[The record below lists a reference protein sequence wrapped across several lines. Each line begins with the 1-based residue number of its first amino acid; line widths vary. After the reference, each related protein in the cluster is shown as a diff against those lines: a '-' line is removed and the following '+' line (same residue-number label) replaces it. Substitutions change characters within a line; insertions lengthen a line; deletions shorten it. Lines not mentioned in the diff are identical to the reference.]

1 MRDLERFLT
10 RLGED
15 LNAVDLERFLT
26 RLGEDLNAVELELS
40 DNLPRKIGDGKQYV
54 HGIIL
59 NAGSESAV
67 LKLFFRNNSQ
77 ITTTLQAGQALELQ
91 SIPLSQIQNVQA
103 GQNPNVVAYLTT
115 SRTLLGTP
123 KLSVVGAPS
132 VQDVSFNGVPQ
143 PVNVNNL
150 NYSNV
155 INGAINYSEGTL
167 TSNAI
172 ILAVINYDVNGANA
186 LSNYWAEVITSS
198 TAVINVVS
206 LSGTS
211 PSVTFQLYAPVG
223 SNQSGTT
230 SYIASPSSNLLLFDN
245 VYWAPLPN
253 ASTGAITAPGV
264 YTLSTTTPLL
274 GVLVYAT
281 VGGTSPSITINAA
294 LAVSVV

>member
-1 MRDLERFLT
+1 MS
-10 RLGED
+10 
-15 LNAVDLERFLT
+15 DLERFLT

-59 NAGSESAV
+59 NGGSESAV

-103 GQNPNVVAYLTT
+103 GQNPNVVAYLAT
-115 SRTLLGTP
+115 SSTMLGAP
-123 KLSVVGAPS
+123 KISVVGAPS

-143 PVNVNNL
+143 PVNVGSI

-155 INGAINYSEGTL
+155 TNGFIDYYEGSL
-167 TSNAI
+167 TAN
-172 ILAVINYDVNGANA
+172 AVILLFINMVDFVP
-186 LSNYWAEVITSS
+186 YWGEVITSS
-198 TAVINVVS
+198 TATINVSS

-211 PSVTFQLYAPVG
+211 PSVSFQLYTIVG
-223 SNQSGTT
+223 SNQSGAS
-230 SYIASPSSNLLLFDN
+230 SYIASPSTNLILYN
-245 VYWAPLPN
+245 QWYWAPLPN
-253 ASTGAITAPGV
+253 ASTGSITAPGV

-281 VGGTSPSITINAA
+281 VGGTSPSIAINAA
-294 LAVSVV
+294 LTVSVV

>member
-1 MRDLERFLT
+1 MSDLERFLT

-15 LNAVDLERFLT
+15 LNAI
-26 RLGEDLNAVELELS
+26 ELELS

-54 HGIIL
+54 HGIIM

-77 ITTTLQAGQALELQ
+77 ITTTLNAGQALELQ

-103 GQNPNVVAYLTT
+103 GQNPNVVAYLAT

-132 VQDVSFNGVPQ
+132 VQDVSFNGVAQ
-143 PVNVNNL
+143 PVNINNVNFAET
-150 NYSNV
+150 
-155 INGAINYSEGTL
+155 INGAISYYEGTL
-167 TSNAI
+167 TNNGI
-172 ILAVINYDVNGANA
+172 ILIITNYNAGNG
-186 LSNYWAEVITSS
+186 LTNYWTEVIKTS
-198 TAVINVVS
+198 TTIINVVS

-223 SNQSGTT
+223 SNQSGYP
-230 SYIASPSSNLLLFDN
+230 SYIASPSSNLILNDN
-245 VYWAPLPN
+245 LYWAPLPN
-253 ASTGAITAPGV
+253 ATTGAITTAGV

-274 GVLVYAT
+274 GVLVYAM
-281 VGGTSPSITINAA
+281 VAGTSPSIAINAT
-294 LAVSVV
+294 LSVSVV

>member
-1 MRDLERFLT
+1 M
-10 RLGED
+10 
-15 LNAVDLERFLT
+15 NDLERFLT

-77 ITTTLQAGQALELQ
+77 IVTTLQAGQALELQ

-115 SRTLLGTP
+115 SSTMLGAP
-123 KLSVVGAPS
+123 KISVVGAPS
-132 VQDVSFNGVPQ
+132 VQDVSFNGVAQ
-143 PVNVNNL
+143 PVYVEYL
-150 NYSNV
+150 NYVNAM
-155 INGAINYSEGTL
+155 NGYIAYSEATL
-167 TSNAI
+167 TNN
-172 ILAVINYDVNGANA
+172 AVIFGVTNYNIGGG
-186 LSNYWAEVITSS
+186 ITDNWTDLVTAS

-211 PSVTFQLYAPVG
+211 PSVSFQLYAPVG
-223 SNQSGTT
+223 SNQSGNA
-230 SYIASPSSNLLLFDN
+230 SYIASPASNLILFYN
-245 VYWAPLPN
+245 LYWAPLPN
-253 ASTGAITAPGV
+253 ASTGSITAPGV

-281 VGGTSPSITINAA
+281 VGGTSPSIAINAT

>member
-1 MRDLERFLT
+1 MS
-10 RLGED
+10 
-15 LNAVDLERFLT
+15 DLERFLT

-59 NAGSESAV
+59 NGGSESAV

-103 GQNPNVVAYLTT
+103 GQNPNVVAYLAT
-115 SRTLLGTP
+115 SSTMLGAP
-123 KLSVVGAPS
+123 KISVVGAPS

-143 PVNVNNL
+143 PVNVGSI

-155 INGAINYSEGTL
+155 TNGFIDYYEGSL
-167 TSNAI
+167 TAN
-172 ILAVINYDVNGANA
+172 AVILLFINMVDFVP
-186 LSNYWAEVITSS
+186 YWGEVITSS
-198 TAVINVVS
+198 TATINVSS

-211 PSVTFQLYAPVG
+211 PSVSFQLYTIVG
-223 SNQSGTT
+223 SNQSGAS
-230 SYIASPSSNLLLFDN
+230 SYIASPSTNLILYN
-245 VYWAPLPN
+245 QWYWAPLPN

-264 YTLSTTTPLL
+264 YTLSTTTSLA

-281 VGGTSPSITINAA
+281 VGGTSPSITINAV
-294 LAVSVV
+294 LTVSVV

>member
-1 MRDLERFLT
+1 MSELERFLT

-15 LNAVDLERFLT
+15 LNAI
-26 RLGEDLNAVELELS
+26 ELELS

-103 GQNPNVVAYLTT
+103 GQNPNVVAYLAT
-115 SRTLLGTP
+115 SSTMLGAP
-123 KLSVVGAPS
+123 KISVVGAPS
-132 VQDVSFNGVPQ
+132 VQDVSFNGVAQ
-143 PVNVNNL
+143 PVNVEYL

-155 INGAINYSEGTL
+155 TNGYIAYSEATLTNNGVIFAFTNYSVG
-167 TSNAI
+167 
-172 ILAVINYDVNGANA
+172 GG
-186 LSNYWAEVITSS
+186 ITDNWTDLVMAS
-198 TAVINVVS
+198 TAVINVAS

-211 PSVTFQLYAPVG
+211 PSVSFQLYAPVG
-223 SNQSGTT
+223 SNQSGYA
-230 SYIASPSSNLLLFDN
+230 SYIASPSSNLILFN
-245 VYWAPLPN
+245 NFYWAPLPN
-253 ASTGAITAPGV
+253 ATTGSITTAGV

-274 GVLVYAT
+274 GVMVYAV
-281 VGGTSPSITINAA
+281 VGGTSPSISINAT
-294 LAVSVV
+294 LTVSVV

>member
-1 MRDLERFLT
+1 MS
-10 RLGED
+10 
-15 LNAVDLERFLT
+15 DLERFLT

-54 HGIIL
+54 HGIIM

-103 GQNPNVVAYLTT
+103 GQNPNVVAYLAT
-115 SRTLLGTP
+115 SSTLLGTP
-123 KLSVVGAPS
+123 KLSVIGAPS

-143 PVNVNNL
+143 PVDVTSISYESAL
-150 NYSNV
+150 NGYEEYN
-155 INGAINYSEGTL
+155 EGTIS
-167 TSNAI
+167 SNT
-172 ILAVINYDVNGANA
+172 VIFA
-186 LSNYWAEVITSS
+186 VITSS
-198 TAVINVVS
+198 FTNTWVNLALASTTVINVSS

-211 PSVTFQLYAPVG
+211 PSVSFQLYAPVG
-223 SNQSGTT
+223 SNQSGYS
-230 SYIASPSSNLLLFDN
+230 SYIASPSSNLILFEN
-245 VYWAPLPN
+245 YYWAPLPN

-264 YTLSTTTPLL
+264 YTLSTTTPLG

-281 VGGTSPSITINAA
+281 VGGTSPSITINAV
-294 LAVSVV
+294 LTVSVV

>member
-1 MRDLERFLT
+1 MSELERFLT
-10 RLGED
+10 RLGKD

-26 RLGEDLNAVELELS
+26 RLEEDLNVVELELS

-77 ITTTLQAGQALELQ
+77 ITTTLNAGQALELQ

-103 GQNPNVVAYLTT
+103 GQNPNVVAYLAT

-143 PVNVNNL
+143 PVDVNNISYEYTV
-150 NYSNV
+150 NGYIQYNEGIISSN
-155 INGAINYSEGTL
+155 T
-167 TSNAI
+167 T
-172 ILAVINYDVNGANA
+172 ILAVLMSTYYNEWTTLATA
-186 LSNYWAEVITSS
+186 S

-211 PSVTFQLYAPVG
+211 PSVSFQLYAPVG
-223 SNQSGTT
+223 SNASATP
-230 SYIASPSSNLLLFDN
+230 SYIASPSTNLILYYQW
-245 VYWAPLPN
+245 YWAPLPG
-253 ASTGAITAPGV
+253 ASTGSITAPGV
-264 YTLSTTTPLL
+264 YTLSTTTPLG

-281 VGGTSPSITINAA
+281 VGGTSPSITFNAA
-294 LAVSVV
+294 LTVSVV

>member
-1 MRDLERFLT
+1 MNE
-10 RLGED
+10 
-15 LNAVDLERFLT
+15 LERFLT

-77 ITTTLQAGQALELQ
+77 ITTVLQAGQALELQ

-132 VQDVSFNGVPQ
+132 VQDVSFNGVAQ

-155 INGAINYSEGTL
+155 INGAISYSEGTL
-167 TSNAI
+167 TSNTV
-172 ILAVINYDVNGANA
+172 LFNFINYGVNIFNNGWTEA
-186 LSNYWAEVITSS
+186 ITS
-198 TAVINVVS
+198 TTTIINIVS

-211 PSVTFQLYAPVG
+211 PSVSFQLYAPVG
-223 SNQSGTT
+223 SNQSGFP
-230 SYIASPSSNLLLFDN
+230 SYIASPSSNLIL
-245 VYWAPLPN
+245 VGSIYWAPLPN
-253 ASTGAITAPGV
+253 ATTGSITTPGV
-264 YTLSTTTPLL
+264 YTLSTTTPLG

-281 VGGTSPSITINAA
+281 VGGTSPSISINAV
-294 LAVSVV
+294 LTVSVV

>member
-1 MRDLERFLT
+1 MS
-10 RLGED
+10 
-15 LNAVDLERFLT
+15 DLERFLT

-103 GQNPNVVAYLTT
+103 GKNPNVVAYLAT

-132 VQDVSFNGVPQ
+132 VQDVSFNSVPQ
-143 PVNVNNL
+143 PVDVSNL

-155 INGAINYSEGTL
+155 TNGYVEYFEGTI
-167 TSNAI
+167 TSNLN
-172 ILAVINYDVNGANA
+172 ILSYTTASLNDGWTNVLTAC
-186 LSNYWAEVITSS
+186 
-198 TAVINVVS
+198 TAVINVAS

-211 PSVTFQLYAPVG
+211 PSVSFQLYAPVG
-223 SNQSGTT
+223 SNQSGTN
-230 SYIASPSSNLLLFDN
+230 SYISSPSSNLISPN
-245 VYWAPLPN
+245 IRYWAPLPN
-253 ASTGAITAPGV
+253 ASTGSITAPGV
-264 YTLSTTTPLL
+264 YTLSTTTPLA

-281 VGGTSPSITINAA
+281 VGGTSPSITFNAA

>member
-1 MRDLERFLT
+1 MS
-10 RLGED
+10 
-15 LNAVDLERFLT
+15 DLERFLT

-54 HGIIL
+54 HGIIM

-103 GQNPNVVAYLTT
+103 GQNPNVVAYLAT

-132 VQDVSFNGVPQ
+132 VQDVSFNGVSQ
-143 PVNVNNL
+143 PVYVNSL

-155 INGAINYSEGTL
+155 VNGYVTYFEGTI
-167 TSNAI
+167 TTNAI
-172 ILAVINYDVNGANA
+172 ITAYTLLNLDNNWTNLIMA
-186 LSNYWAEVITSS
+186 S
-198 TAVINVVS
+198 TAVINVAS

-211 PSVTFQLYAPVG
+211 PSVSFQIYAPVG
-223 SNQSGTT
+223 SNQSGHT
-230 SYIASPSSNLLLFDN
+230 SYIASPSSNLILDGSM
-245 VYWAPLPN
+245 YWAPLPN
-253 ASTGAITAPGV
+253 ASTGSIMTPGV
-264 YTLSTTTPLL
+264 YTLSTTTPL
-274 GVLVYAT
+274 GGILVYAT
-281 VGGTSPSITINAA
+281 VGGTSPSVTINAIFTIS
-294 LAVSVV
+294 AV

>member
-1 MRDLERFLT
+1 MS
-10 RLGED
+10 
-15 LNAVDLERFLT
+15 DLERFLT

-103 GQNPNVVAYLTT
+103 GQNPNVVAYLAT

-143 PVNVNNL
+143 PVYVNYLDYTNT
-150 NYSNV
+150 
-155 INGAINYSEGTL
+155 INGYIDYFDGTL
-167 TSNAI
+167 TSNNFF
-172 ILAVINYDVNGANA
+172 LSFFNPPYYNSWGTVIKSA
-186 LSNYWAEVITSS
+186 
-198 TAVINVVS
+198 TAVIDVVS

-211 PSVTFQLYAPVG
+211 PSVTFSLYALVG
-223 SNQSGTT
+223 SNQPSE
-230 SYIASPSSNLLLFDN
+230 SYIASPPSNLILINNF
-245 VYWAPLPN
+245 YFAPIPN
-253 ASTGAITAPGV
+253 ATTGTITSPGI
-264 YTLSTTTPLL
+264 YTLSVTTPLA
-274 GVLVYAT
+274 GIDVFAQ
-281 VGGTSPSITINAA
+281 VGGTSPSITVYAT